1 MLLGCCYLSLH
12 SHHHDLLEAAKEEPV
27 LVYEGLHHVLQVRP
41 HRLELVKV
49 PELVLEQGRPP
60 ADRQVLAV
68 HAVHLAA
75 LGHSAKEDK
84 LKNISFSNLL
94 LLPDEVL
101 DEELEHSVLL
111 CYSAVLQSDPLIRLF
126 FLIEGCWQLQPPTCG
141 HQWSLT
147 NNL

>member
-75 LGHSAKEDK
+75 LGHSAKEVK

-101 DEELEHSVLL
+101 EEELKHSVVGSGQPLQQLL
-111 CYSAVLQSDPLIRLF
+111 GLEQPHVPVGHHRDLLQVRHVLLKYF
-126 FLIEGCWQLQPPTCG
+126 
-141 HQWSLT
+141 
-147 NNL
+147 